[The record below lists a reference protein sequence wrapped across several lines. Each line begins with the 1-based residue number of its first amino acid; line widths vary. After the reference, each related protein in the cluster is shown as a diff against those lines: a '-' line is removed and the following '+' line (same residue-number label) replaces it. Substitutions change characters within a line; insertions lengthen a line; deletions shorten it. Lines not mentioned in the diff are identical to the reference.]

1 MRKISSLK
9 EMPFSRWHKDELI
22 DFIQHYILYFDKNRE
37 KDNLLNIDEFLT
49 LDECSKYYAKDIEDI
64 KKI

>member
-1 MRKISSLK
+1 
-9 EMPFSRWHKDELI
+9 MPFSRWHKDELI

-49 LDECSKYYAKDIEDI
+49 LGECSKYYAKDIEDI